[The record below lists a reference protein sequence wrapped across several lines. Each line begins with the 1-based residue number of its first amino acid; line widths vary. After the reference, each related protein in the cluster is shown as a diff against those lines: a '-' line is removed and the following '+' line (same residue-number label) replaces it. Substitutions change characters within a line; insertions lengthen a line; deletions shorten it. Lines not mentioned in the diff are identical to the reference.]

1 METRNVCTG
10 LLHRF
15 LKRHQRWANGFRQDP
30 TEGPLQ
36 ELQGV
41 LAESVCPCHWKN
53 NFALHLQIHTTA
65 MVRNTC
71 LCCTDLI
78 LFETYQKHLQSPCSL
93 AFLGFQN
100 LQHNVDCH
108 TGLLHTCESHAR
120 RSSPKCTLI
129 SESSVV
135 SLELETEV
143 TKRTAREAGH
153 QCCHEQACH
162 GSRAVEKLRETEGA
176 ENRGKPASRNN
187 EFILIAL
194 SNVMS
199 LSTTQRNLSPPVP
212 VGYPC
217 VRSMASSSAS
227 MAWSGKSKPRS

>member
-1 METRNVCTG
+1 MYVTFKSKSQLLGANAHTLLSSMERNVCTG

-15 LKRHQRWANGFRQDP
+15 PKRHQRWANGFRQDP

-78 LFETYQKHLQSPCSL
+78 LFETYQKHLQSACSL

-100 LQHNVDCH
+100 LQHTVDRH
-108 TGLLHTCESHAR
+108 TGLLGTCESHAVL
-120 RSSPKCTLI
+120 SKFPKVHTD
-129 SESSVV
+129 
-135 SLELETEV
+135 
-143 TKRTAREAGH
+143 
-153 QCCHEQACH
+153 
-162 GSRAVEKLRETEGA
+162 
-176 ENRGKPASRNN
+176 
-187 EFILIAL
+187 F
-194 SNVMS
+194 
-199 LSTTQRNLSPPVP
+199 
-212 VGYPC
+212 
-217 VRSMASSSAS
+217 
-227 MAWSGKSKPRS
+227 